1 MFKAKKTIMYIDV
14 KGVDDMTDRRDLMR
28 EVIRRNCDVDSRIID
43 SLVDKLGSCG
53 DKDHKKCEYQLRLEN
68 YDLGGIARDFELL
81 KKAGI
86 IAGWLPIGEATRNGE
101 KITDIKQMD
110 SKYGRISYYIS
121 PKLLYAQTGYV
132 WEGK

>member
-53 DKDHKKCEYQLRLEN
+53 DR
-68 YDLGGIARDFELL
+68 
-81 KKAGI
+81 I
-86 IAGWLPIGEATRNGE
+86 IRNASISSG
-101 KITDIKQMD
+101 
-110 SKYGRISYYIS
+110 SKTMTWAALHETLSC
-121 PKLLYAQTGYV
+121 
-132 WEGK
+132 